1 MTEITLLY
9 WRDIP
14 AQVIVGSGR
23 RAAKCVLPARF
34 EAAIDRAAMR
44 SGAKG
49 TDSYLSAWRRG
60 PAPPQQGDAQQ
71 IAAALAARLD
81 KDFGPERLA
90 TLVDQ
95 DGWADRPTEGKGP
108 R

>member
-1 MTEITLLY
+1 MTEVTLLY

-23 RAAKCVLPARF
+23 RAAKGVLPARF

-44 SGAKG
+44 SGAQG
-49 TDSYLSAWRRG
+49 TDAYLSAWRRV
-60 PAPPQQGDAQQ
+60 PAPPQQGDAQE
-71 IAAALAARLD
+71 IAAAMAARLD
-81 KDFGPERLA
+81 EDYGPDRLA
-90 TLVDQ
+90 ALVDQ
-95 DGWADRPTEGKGP
+95 DGWADRPAKGKGP